1 MGEAEYRSAR
11 LTGAVLQGQQS
22 FYIGF
27 HFAMTSGI
35 NEKPPRPM
43 AEGRAASVPEGYRSG
58 IITAITVLLGFSLS
72 FLRYWGF
79 EAAGDWTLRS
89 VISTGMLVLAIAL
102 QIFALFR
109 SLRIEDTEAAEYR
122 KTVTW
127 FTASA
132 VALLLGL
139 LLAGLEYSGT
149 ASP

>member
-1 MGEAEYRSAR
+1 LE
-11 LTGAVLQGQQS
+11 LLAV
-22 FYIGF
+22 
-27 HFAMTSGI
+27 TSNIDGL
-35 NEKPPRPM
+35 RTVT
-43 AEGRAASVPEGYRSG
+43 EGRAQKVPEGYRSG

-89 VISTGMLVLAIAL
+89 LLSTGMLVFAIAM

-109 SLRIEDTEAAEYR
+109 SLRIEDSEAAEYR

-139 LLAGLEYSGT
+139 LLAGVEYSRT
-149 ASP
+149 AAL

>member
-1 MGEAEYRSAR
+1 
-11 LTGAVLQGQQS
+11 
-22 FYIGF
+22 
-27 HFAMTSGI
+27 MTRNIDGLSTVT
-35 NEKPPRPM
+35 
-43 AEGRAASVPEGYRSG
+43 EGRAAKVPEGYRSG

-89 VISTGMLVLAIAL
+89 LLSTGMLVFAIAM

-109 SLRIEDTEAAEYR
+109 SLRIEDSEAVEYR

-132 VALLLGL
+132 IAMLLGL
-139 LLAGLEYSGT
+139 LLAGLEYSRT
-149 ASP
+149 P

>member
-1 MGEAEYRSAR
+1 
-11 LTGAVLQGQQS
+11 
-22 FYIGF
+22 
-27 HFAMTSGI
+27 MTSGI
-35 NEKPPRPM
+35 NEKTPRPT

>member
-1 MGEAEYRSAR
+1 LE
-11 LTGAVLQGQQS
+11 LLAV
-22 FYIGF
+22 
-27 HFAMTSGI
+27 TSDIDGLSTVT
-35 NEKPPRPM
+35 
-43 AEGRAASVPEGYRSG
+43 EGRAQKVPEGYRSG

-89 VISTGMLVLAIAL
+89 LLSTGMLVFAMAM

-109 SLRIEDTEAAEYR
+109 SLRIEDSEAAEYR

-132 VALLLGL
+132 VTLLLAL
-139 LLAGLEYSGT
+139 LLAGLEYSRT
-149 ASP
+149 AVS